1 MARVFVPLIA
11 TASAQAAQPSFEDWA
26 AQFAFNGN
34 DSDLKT
40 KYEANVKVIEAMNAE
55 NSRVGFA
62 VNQFS
67 GMDQDE
73 WKSYLTHTSTKSE
86 VDVPVLG
93 LHESDGAQV
102 ADSLDWEQKGA
113 VTPVK
118 NQGSCGSCWSFGSTG
133 SMEGHWF
140 VQTNNLVSLS
150 EQQLMDCDKSDDG
163 CGGGDESSA
172 ISYASRAGMCSEASY
187 SYQGRSGRCQIS
199 SCDMVIQPG
208 DISGYRHVGSSV
220 SALMSAVQL
229 GPVNLGV
236 GADGSGF
243 QSYSYGVL
251 TYCPSRSNDHAVLLV
266 GYGTDQG
273 DDYWRVKNSWGS
285 SWGERGYIRI
295 SRQGDPCGILD
306 DTGYPQMS
314 GSSGLLVA

>member
-1 MARVFVPLIA
+1 MAKVLAPVVVLA
-11 TASAQAAQPSFEDWA
+11 NASQPTFEEWA
-26 AQFAFNGN
+26 VQFAFNG
-34 DSDLKT
+34 DDVDLKL
-40 KYEANVKVIEAMNAE
+40 KYEANVKIIDAMNAE
-55 NSRVGFA
+55 SKVQFA

-67 GMDQDE
+67 GMDQVE
-73 WKSYLTHTSTKSE
+73 WKSFLTHTSTKKNMP
-86 VDVPVLG
+86 DVPVLG
-93 LHESDGAQV
+93 VHEWDGAQLP
-102 ADSLDWEQKGA
+102 DSLDWEEKGA
-113 VTPVK
+113 VTAVK

-140 VQTNNLVSLS
+140 VKTSNLVSLS

-187 SYQGRSGRCQIS
+187 SYRGRTGRCQIN

-208 DISGYRHVGSSV
+208 DISGYRHVGSSA
-220 SALMSAVQL
+220 SSLMSAVQL

-266 GYGTDQG
+266 GYGSEQG
-273 DDYWRVKNSWGS
+273 EDYWRVKNSWGS
-285 SWGERGYIRI
+285 SWGENGYIRI

-306 DTGYPQMS
+306 DTGYPEMS
-314 GSSGLLVA
+314 GLIVA